1 MRRFLTIA
9 LFSVLA
15 VAACADRCQAQ
26 VFGNFY
32 PARTVGEAERCAGA
46 YFIVAD
52 DVVGGLAQ
60 FRYGATYAVDL
71 GLQLGV
77 ESVDSYVPRGGLY
90 ESADSDNL
98 LVGGDVKFAMRTADS
113 EMPVDISV
121 GFGAGFVDAEG
132 AESLLFSVTGQGGW
146 RGPEP
151 ESRGLEPY
159 VGLALMVNRMSVDL
173 PGGGDSTDTDT
184 DLEVRVGT
192 AYVLTRAASLLA
204 ELHAGNG
211 TAFAVGVNVTF

>member
-1 MRRFLTIA
+1 MKRLFTIA
-9 LFSVLA
+9 CSVLMI
-15 VAACADRCQAQ
+15 AACADHCQAQ

-32 PARTVGEAERCAGA
+32 PARTVGEAERSAGG

-60 FRYGATYAVDL
+60 FRYGAASALDL

-77 ESVDSYVPRGGLY
+77 ESVDSYVPHGGLF
-90 ESADSDNL
+90 EAEDSDNL
-98 LVGGDVKFAMRTADS
+98 LLGADAKYALRTADD
-113 EMPVDISV
+113 EIPVDLSV
-121 GFGAGFVDAEG
+121 GFGVGFVDAEG

-159 VGLALMVNRMSVDL
+159 VGFALMVDRTTVDL
-173 PGGGDSTDTDT
+173 PDGDRSDTDN

-192 AYVLTRAASLLA
+192 AYVLSRAASILA
-204 ELHAGNG
+204 ELQAGDG
-211 TAFAVGVNVTF
+211 TTFAVGLNFSF